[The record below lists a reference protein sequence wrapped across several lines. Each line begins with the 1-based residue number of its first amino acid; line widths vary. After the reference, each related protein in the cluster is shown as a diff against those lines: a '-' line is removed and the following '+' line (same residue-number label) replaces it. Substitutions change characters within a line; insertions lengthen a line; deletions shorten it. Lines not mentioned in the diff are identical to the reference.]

1 MTEFV
6 IHGIHGSPFVRAVQL
21 VLEEKG
27 APWRLQPMALGERET
42 RLKLHAFGR
51 MPVVDHG
58 DFRLYETQAILR
70 YVDAVI
76 PEPALQPKDARAA
89 ARMDQIIGV
98 NDWYLFPQVTAV
110 IGFHRIVGPKLMGL
124 TPDEAKIAEAL
135 PNAHACV
142 RELERL
148 LHGQPFLAGDS
159 LSLADLMVAPQLTFL
174 AMTPEGEAVLEGS
187 PLKAWLARMDSRP
200 SMAATR
206 WELLDQAA

>member
-148 LHGQPFLAGDS
+148 LDGKPFLAGDS

>member
-76 PEPALQPKDARAA
+76 PLPALQPKDARAA

-135 PNAHACV
+135 PNAHACA

-148 LHGQPFLAGDS
+148 LDGKPFLAGDS

-206 WELLDQAA
+206 WELLDQTA

>member
-76 PEPALQPKDARAA
+76 PLPALQPKDARAA

-110 IGFHRIVGPKLMGL
+110 IGFHRIVGPKLMGM

-135 PNAHACV
+135 PNAHACA

-148 LHGQPFLAGDS
+148 LDGKPFLAGDS